1 MKALLN
7 HLIKFKTLKISVLN
21 KNNGIVIFVFFIVF
35 MGIS

>member
-7 HLIKFKTLKISVLN
+7 HLIKFNRLKISILN